1 MLLSKVLKGEQ
12 SCCFCGCILFCFCW
26 GLAVVV
32 VVVVLFFRNLSDFG
46 IFTRNGLLSNSLLF
60 FSSDN
65 GGAGAKNNRPLRG
78 KKEQVVDQ

>member
-1 MLLSKVLKGEQ
+1 MNSHVVFVVASFFVFVGVLLL
-12 SCCFCGCILFCFCW
+12 LLLLLN
-26 GLAVVV
+26 LAWDGAGAV
-32 VVVVLFFRNLSDFG
+32 FFRNLSDFG

>member
-1 MLLSKVLKGEQ
+1 MLFLRLY
-12 SCCFCGCILFCFCW
+12 LFCFCW

-32 VVVVLFFRNLSDFG
+32 SDFG

-78 KKEQVVDQ
+78 KKEQVVGQSYGNRKLV